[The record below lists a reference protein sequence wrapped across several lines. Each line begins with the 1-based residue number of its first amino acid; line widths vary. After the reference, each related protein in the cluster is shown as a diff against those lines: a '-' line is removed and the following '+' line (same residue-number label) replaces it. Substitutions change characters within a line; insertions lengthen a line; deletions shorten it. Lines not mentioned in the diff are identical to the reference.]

1 MSGRWLCGLTI
12 GLLAACG
19 GERPAPPAGDTT
31 TTAAPATAVPA
42 GSNAPLPPP
51 GTVDT
56 QGVGVNP
63 PTAGGQVVDTA
74 AVPGPVDTAAGTAT
88 AP

>member
-1 MSGRWLCGLTI
+1 MNGRRRCGAALV
-12 GLLAACG
+12 LLAACG
-19 GERPAPPAGDTT
+19 GQRDTAPVVGDT
-31 TTAAPATAVPA
+31 AAAATTAVPA
-42 GSNAPLPPP
+42 GSDAPLPPP

-63 PTAGGQVVDTA
+63 PTAGGQLVDTA
-74 AVPGPVDTAAGTAT
+74 AVGGPVDTAAGTPT